1 MKYLSENRY
10 KGEIKG
16 LVLDWSGTTA
26 DAYVIAPTIV
36 FVEVFKKQKVV
47 ISMEEAR
54 EPMGLRKDLHIK
66 ALTENAE
73 IRKRWNIVHGK
84 DPQMS
89 DVENMY
95 ADFVPLQLKC
105 LKQYSKLLPG
115 TAEVI
120 KRVQNS
126 GIKVGCTTGFVRSM
140 VNILEEESAK
150 QGYVPDASVAGD
162 DVKNGVRPLPH
173 MLYKNLDIMNIESI
187 QSVIK
192 VDDTVSGIGEAINAG
207 CWGVGVTRYSNYMNI
222 NSLEEADQL
231 NKEEIDTKQE
241 HAKDLLY
248 KAGAHYVIETIAD
261 IESVIDDINK
271 RLSRGEGP

>member
-140 VNILEEESAK
+140 VNI
-150 QGYVPDASVAGD
+150 
-162 DVKNGVRPLPH
+162 
-173 MLYKNLDIMNIESI
+173 
-187 QSVIK
+187 
-192 VDDTVSGIGEAINAG
+192 
-207 CWGVGVTRYSNYMNI
+207 C
-222 NSLEEADQL
+222 
-231 NKEEIDTKQE
+231 
-241 HAKDLLY
+241 LLY
-248 KAGAHYVIETIAD
+248 TSPSPRD
-261 IESVIDDINK
+261 
-271 RLSRGEGP
+271 

>member
-1 MKYLSENRY
+1 
-10 KGEIKG
+10 
-16 LVLDWSGTTA
+16 
-26 DAYVIAPTIV
+26 
-36 FVEVFKKQKVV
+36 
-47 ISMEEAR
+47 
-54 EPMGLRKDLHIK
+54 
-66 ALTENAE
+66 
-73 IRKRWNIVHGK
+73 
-84 DPQMS
+84 
-89 DVENMY
+89 
-95 ADFVPLQLKC
+95 
-105 LKQYSKLLPG
+105 
-115 TAEVI
+115 
-120 KRVQNS
+120 
-126 GIKVGCTTGFVRSM
+126 VRSM

-222 NSLEEADQL
+222 NSLEEADEL
-231 NKEEIDTKQE
+231 SKEEIDMKQGY
-241 HAKDLLY
+241 AKDLLY

-261 IESVIDDINK
+261 IEAVIYDINK